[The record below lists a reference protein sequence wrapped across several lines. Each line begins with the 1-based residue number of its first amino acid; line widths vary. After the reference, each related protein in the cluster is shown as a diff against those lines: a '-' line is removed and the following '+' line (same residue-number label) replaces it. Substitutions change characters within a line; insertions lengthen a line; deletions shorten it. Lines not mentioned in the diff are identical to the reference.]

1 VKWDHAAPTRGLRL
15 VEAGRCPPHPVRSLP
30 TTAPTKGT
38 TKQAAVMTKKVL
50 RVRWTGRPMGLS
62 RLFYGGTGRALQPSP
77 WMKAQPL
84 RGSELGIDA
93 VSAADLWTRQADPL
107 AGRPAPSLG
116 TVRQPPKAP
125 PPARAGDASDIRTR
139 RAHATPGTVG
149 SLSAAVRRLRRWR
162 AFTAYARTLHPSEA
176 FLLKR
181 PFWHDVLEEERSIDC
196 KRRLEDRRAAAGP
209 PACTAT
215 SVSAKSTSFLGAPP
229 RRADGGLAAV
239 AHLVDR

>member
-125 PPARAGDASDIRTR
+125 PPSTR
-139 RAHATPGTVG
+139 GR
-149 SLSAAVRRLRRWR
+149 
-162 AFTAYARTLHPSEA
+162 
-176 FLLKR
+176 
-181 PFWHDVLEEERSIDC
+181 C
-196 KRRLEDRRAAAGP
+196 KRHQD
-209 PACTAT
+209 
-215 SVSAKSTSFLGAPP
+215 PP
-229 RRADGGLAAV
+229 RSRHPGNGREPFRSRPATETLARLHRV
-239 AHLVDR
+239 CQNSSPV